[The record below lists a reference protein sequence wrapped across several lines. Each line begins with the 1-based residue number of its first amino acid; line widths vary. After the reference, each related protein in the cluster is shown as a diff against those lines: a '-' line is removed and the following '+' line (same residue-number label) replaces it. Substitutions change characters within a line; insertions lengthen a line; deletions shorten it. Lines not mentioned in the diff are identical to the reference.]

1 MKQTINI
8 DIMIADKNRVG
19 EFKSLYKMSVQ
30 IDDGVNFDYVSV
42 LRGLRC
48 IYPPESIISF
58 RILP

>member
-8 DIMIADKNRVG
+8 DIMIADKNHVG
-19 EFKSLYKMSVQ
+19 EFKTLYKMSVQ
-30 IDDGVNFDYVSV
+30 VDDGVNFDFVSV

-48 IYPPESIISF
+48 LYPSDSIISF

>member
-8 DIMIADKNRVG
+8 DIMIPDHIRVG

-30 IDDGVNFDYVSV
+30 IDDGVNFDFVSV

-48 IYPPESIISF
+48 IYPSDSIISF